1 MQKKEVEAFKNE
13 LRNYN
18 YYTSRV
24 VTLEASIEF
33 KYDRLGGVRGVDPS
47 REPVH
52 AQPNKEMEYKLRD
65 DISKL
70 EAEKERVERD
80 LIHINEI
87 LNRMG
92 NDDRWGV
99 FKVYAER
106 KRLEDICKVFNYSPS
121 GYSAKLDRAIEEAL
135 NG

>member
-1 MQKKEVEAFKNE
+1 MQKREVEAFKYE
-13 LRNYN
+13 LRNYVWYKKGVIVLN
-18 YYTSRV
+18 DCIE
-24 VTLEASIEF
+24 LE
-33 KYDRLGGVRGVDPS
+33 YDRLGGVRGVDPS

-52 AQPNKEMEYKLRD
+52 ALPDKDLEYKIRD
-65 DISKL
+65 KISKL
-70 EAEKERVERD
+70 EAEKDRLEKD
-80 LIHINEI
+80 LNHMDEI

-106 KRLEDICKVFNYSPS
+106 KRLEDICKVFHYSPS
-121 GYSAKLDRAIEEAL
+121 GYSSRLDRAIEEAL